1 MIEPLLQSQLEP
13 IATRHRRLRAARLFT
28 LLWAVAAVVALALLA
43 ANHFL
48 QLDVRV
54 PFLALVVAAGTAAL
68 IARRRAEQWHPD
80 YHAIAGRIE
89 QRHPELHKLLVTAVE
104 QQPDPASG
112 RYNYLQERLILEA
125 VAESNRHTWLDTV
138 PTGRLAGAQ
147 FAQVLAFV
155 VFCAALVGLYRA
167 PAGKPMAA
175 LGQAI
180 REATGLTVTPG
191 DANVELGSGLVI
203 MAKFGGKAPAT
214 ATLVYQPL
222 NQPVQRI
229 PLVKNFKDPV
239 FGHSI
244 PSVTREFRYRIEYEG
259 GATADFKVTVFEYP
273 RLERADA
280 EIRYPDYTKLEP
292 KTLRDTRRVSAVE
305 GSTLNVEFILNKPV
319 KEASLVARDKSVV
332 PLAVNDGQA
341 AATLTGFAFA
351 KSQSYEVR
359 LVDADGRTN
368 KVPAQF
374 IVDVKKNRPPE
385 LKFTAPRG
393 DQRVTALQELPF
405 LGEAWDDFGLLR
417 FGLAYSAVGKPEV
430 ELVFGEG
437 TKADEK
443 RKFEHLMKF
452 ESLGV
457 LPDEL
462 VSYYLWAE
470 DIGPDGQT
478 RRTTG
483 DIFFA
488 EVKPFEEIF
497 RGDDGSGGGGGGGG
511 GGGAGGEAAELA
523 EMQKD
528 IITATWNLARQ
539 QGVNVVAPVK
549 PPSAL
554 PVRVNEPPKKSSPAK
569 SDPPKS

>member
-13 IATRHRRLRAARLFT
+13 IATRHRRLRAARQFT
-28 LLWAVAAVVALALLA
+28 LLWAVAAACALALLA

-68 IARRRAEQWHPD
+68 LARRRAEKWHPD
-80 YHAIAGRIE
+80 YHAIARRIE

-104 QQPDPASG
+104 QRPEPATG
-112 RYNYLQERLILEA
+112 RYNYLQERVILEA

-138 PTGRLAGAQ
+138 PAGRLAGAQ
-147 FAQVLAFV
+147 FAQALAFV
-155 VFCAALVGLYRA
+155 AFVAVLVGLYRA
-167 PAGKPMAA
+167 PAGKPIAK

-203 MAKFGGKAPAT
+203 MAKFAGKAPAT
-214 ATLVYQPL
+214 ATLVYAPL

-244 PSVTREFRYRIEYEG
+244 PSVTREFSYRIEHTD
-259 GATADFKVTVFEYP
+259 GATRDFKVTVFEFP

-280 EIRYPDYTKLEP
+280 EIRYPEYTKLEP

-319 KEASLVARDKSVV
+319 KEAALIARNKSVV
-332 PLAVNDGQA
+332 ALAVYEGKASA
-341 AATLTGFAFA
+341 ALTDFAFA
-351 KSQSYEVR
+351 TNQTYEVR

-374 IVDVKKNRPPE
+374 IVDVKKNRAPE

-405 LGEAWDDFGLLR
+405 LGEAWDDFGLIR
-417 FGLAYSAVGKPEV
+417 FGFAYSAVDKPET
-430 ELVFGEG
+430 EIVFGVG

-443 RKFEHLMKF
+443 RKFEHLLKF
-452 ESLGV
+452 EELAV
-457 LPDEL
+457 LPDDL

-470 DIGPDGQT
+470 DIGPDGKP

-483 DIFFA
+483 DIYFA

-497 RGDDGSGGGGGGGG
+497 RAEDGSGGGGGGGA
-511 GGGAGGEAAELA
+511 GAGGEAEELA
-523 EMQKD
+523 QMQKD
-528 IITATWNLARQ
+528 IITAAWNLQRKH
-539 QGVNVVAPVK
+539 GVQTPVAAPAPVK
-549 PPSAL
+549 
-554 PVRVNEPPKKSSPAK
+554 EPPKKSTPATK
-569 SDPPKS
+569 DLIHIQPRPKP